1 MIEKYMKYKD
11 MDPTTALA
19 QQTREFAEG
28 LYKEYKHQR
37 ELQEMEE
44 RIFQRL
50 MKKFVVEV
58 KNEASPAIKE
68 IKEEIDKLFVSK

>member
-11 MDPTTALA
+11 MDPTMALA

-37 ELQEMEE
+37 EL
-44 RIFQRL
+44 
-50 MKKFVVEV
+50 
-58 KNEASPAIKE
+58 
-68 IKEEIDKLFVSK
+68 

>member
-37 ELQEMEE
+37 EL
-44 RIFQRL
+44 
-50 MKKFVVEV
+50 
-58 KNEASPAIKE
+58 
-68 IKEEIDKLFVSK
+68 